1 MKGLQNL
8 LFLVSVC
15 IFSAH
20 APAQADASYKP
31 TGIQENTSVYI
42 FGIHPQLNPQEL
54 YDAYSP
60 VMRYLERKIP
70 GTRFEVETSKDYP
83 SYEKKLAERRF
94 HFSLPNPYQTL
105 LSLKHGYHV
114 IAKNTPDDDFRG
126 VLVTRLDQK
135 LETPA
140 GLKGK
145 TLCFPSATAVA
156 ATMLPML
163 YLHEHGLNTRQEVK
177 IQYVGSQYSSIL
189 NAYTGDAAACGTS
202 TRFWRVWSRDNPGK
216 AKEMKLLFT
225 TNSLPHNGIVARDDI
240 PPKLAQQV
248 AQALAGMDRDPAV
261 DQRQFKIDQA
271 HFELADDATY
281 KPMADFLKRYD
292 QLIGLPAS
300 MKGN

>member
-1 MKGLQNL
+1 MKGMQNL
-8 LFLVSVC
+8 FFLVSVY
-15 IFSAH
+15 FFTAH
-20 APAQADASYKP
+20 ATAWADAPYKP
-31 TGIQENTSVYI
+31 TGVQENTSVYI
-42 FGIHPQLNPQEL
+42 FGVHPQLNPQEL

-83 SYEKKLAERRF
+83 SYENKLVERRF

-114 IAKNTPDDDFRG
+114 IAKNTPDNDFRG
-126 VLVTRLDQK
+126 VLVTRLDKK
-135 LETPA
+135 LEVA

-163 YLHEHGLNTRQEVK
+163 YLHEHGLNTGQDLK

-189 NAYTGDAAACGTS
+189 NAYTGDATACGTS
-202 TRFWRVWSRDNPGK
+202 TRFWRTWSRDNPGK
-216 AKEMKLLFT
+216 AKEMELLFT
-225 TNSLPHNGIVARDDI
+225 TDSLPHNGIVARDDI
-240 PPKLAQQV
+240 PPALARQV
-248 AQALAGMDRDPAV
+248 AQVLAGMDRDPAL

-271 HFELADDATY
+271 HFELANDDTY
-281 KPMADFLKRYD
+281 KVMADFLKRYD